1 MENCLISYI
10 FQQQL
15 AKTKERI
22 AELEKQLRDNLP
34 VDVGKELEA
43 CQAKVVS
50 EILVLTFLS
59 SYKY

>member
-15 AKTKERI
+15 AKAKERI